1 MEMQITGNSALVLI
15 DVQKAWDDPMW
26 GRRNNPGAER
36 VMSEILADFRKR
48 GLHIYHVVHDSM
60 NEKSLLRKGKP
71 GFEIKDEVKPTG
83 DEPIIV
89 KHVNS
94 AFIGTDL
101 RERLQNEAIGTV
113 LFCGITTDHCVSTSA
128 RMSANLGFRTGI
140 ISDACVAYDR
150 KDQNGET
157 VPAEDVHRI
166 NLASL
171 NGEFASVFNHD
182 EMIFI

>member
-1 MEMQITGNSALVLI
+1 MKMQVTVDTALILI
-15 DVQKAWDDPMW
+15 DVQRAWDDPMW
-26 GRRNNPGAER
+26 GRRNNPRAET
-36 VMSEILADFRKR
+36 VMSQILEGFRTR
-48 GLHIYHVVHDSM
+48 GLHIYHVVHDSI
-60 NEKSLLRKGKP
+60 NEGSLLRKGKP
-71 GFEIKDEVKPTG
+71 GFVIKDEVKPAG
-83 DEPIIV
+83 NEPIIV

-101 RERLQNEAIGTV
+101 QERLRKDSIRNV

-128 RMSANLGFRTGI
+128 RMSANLGFRTGV

-150 KDQNGET
+150 KDQNGYT
-157 VPAEDVHRI
+157 IMAEDVHRI

-182 EMIFI
+182 EMVYV